1 MAHKLLSTKQAK
13 SVVREVSSLIP
24 FDTVKEVTVT
34 VKSNSRQSFKFVSDY
49 DAHVLELLTQH
60 SGALNTM
67 LSLLENQC
75 FTYMYIH
82 PELLYSKFVEACRE
96 CEYVE
101 FLDKDDAT
109 LLLDHFI
116 SDYGYVRRPVRPT
129 SVQRAT
135 EFGAMNVYHFVTEEQ
150 LSYLV
155 DLDEDVINALTSRT
169 GDMYVYSGAALQV
182 SKLESI
188 IELSQDEARHQV
200 QSLAASI
207 AISHKSNPKFSKVLV
222 DLGLSHVDV
231 ACADNDTLDYVIES
245 VKESIL

>member
-60 SGALNTM
+60 SRALNTM

-101 FLDKDDAT
+101 FLNKEDSF
-109 LLLDHFI
+109 LLLDYFM

-188 IELSQDEARHQV
+188 IELSQEEARHQV

-245 VKESIL
+245 IKESIL

>member
-82 PELLYSKFVEACRE
+82 PELLYS
-96 CEYVE
+96 E

-109 LLLDHFI
+109 LLLDHFM

-188 IELSQDEARHQV
+188 IELSQEEARHQV

-207 AISHKSNPKFSKVLV
+207 AISHKSNPKFSKVLI

-245 VKESIL
+245 IKDTL

>member
-1 MAHKLLSTKQAK
+1 LAHKLLSSKQAR
-13 SVVREVSSLIP
+13 SVVNEVSSLIP
-24 FDTVKEVTVT
+24 FDTVKEVTIAI
-34 VKSNSRQSFKFVSDY
+34 KSNSRQSFKFIADY
-49 DAHVLELLTQH
+49 DDHVLELRAQHTNALEVMLT
-60 SGALNTM
+60 
-67 LSLLENQC
+67 LLENQC

-101 FLDKDDAT
+101 FLNKEDAF
-109 LLLDHFI
+109 LLLDYFM

-155 DLDEDVINALTSRT
+155 DLDEDVISALTSRT
-169 GDMYVYSGAALQV
+169 GDMYVYSGAALQI
-182 SKLESI
+182 SKLEAI
-188 IELSQDEARHQV
+188 VNLSQDEARHQV

-207 AISHKSNPKFSKVLV
+207 AISHKSNPKFSKVLI

-245 VKESIL
+245 IKDTL